1 MLLNQFNSAE
11 FINLDFVIFI
21 QHEPHT
27 ATSATATAATAAM
40 SIATTTILAIFM
52 RWQQHFRGP
61 LVIYGNCDKE
71 TAASWKNSLPP
82 LLPLPLP
89 GNAFPA
95 ETSNAVD
102 ADAGSAA
109 RKQLCLIN

>member
-1 MLLNQFNSAE
+1 
-11 FINLDFVIFI
+11 
-21 QHEPHT
+21 
-27 ATSATATAATAAM
+27 
-40 SIATTTILAIFM
+40 M

-71 TAASWKNSLPP
+71 TAASWKNSLPLPLPP
-82 LLPLPLP
+82 LLPRP

-95 ETSNAVD
+95 ETSNAVDAAVD